1 MVKNKIPKLMILKEG
16 EENSMLFARLWITKA
31 IPQCMYTLVFLLC
44 SLLSDLVWGGA
55 GVEGRG
61 A

>member
-1 MVKNKIPKLMILKEG
+1 MILKEG

-31 IPQCMYTLVFLLC
+31 IPQCMYSLVFLLC